1 MPTHA
6 LRRELIA
13 AAVLIAFGVWIVSVA
28 LKIPLGVATDPL
40 GPRTFPAALG
50 AGIALCGI
58 LLAGG
63 VLLFRGRG
71 GQVKLTM
78 EPDPED
84 EGEAGGPFSP
94 GRLAGAIG
102 ATAVYLGA
110 FEPLGYLLATTG
122 YVLVLMLLHGGA
134 SSRSLAITPPIAAL
148 VLYAVFKFGLLIPVP
163 AGVLAPLLP
172 R

>member
-1 MPTHA
+1 MLSHA

-13 AAVLIAFGVWIVSVA
+13 AAVLIVFGIWITGVA

-50 AGIALCGI
+50 VGIALCGV

-63 VLLFRGRG
+63 VLFFRGRG
-71 GQVKLTM
+71 AQIKLTM

-94 GRLAGAIG
+94 TRLIG
-102 ATAVYLGA
+102 VIGVTAVYLAA
-110 FEPLGYLLATTG
+110 FEPLGYLPATVA

-134 SSRSLAITPPIAAL
+134 SAGSLAITPAIVTI
-148 VLYAVFKFGLLIPVP
+148 VLYAVFKFALLVPVP
-163 AGVLAPLLP
+163 PGVLAPLLP

>member
-13 AAVLIAFGVWIVSVA
+13 AAALIAFGVWIVSVA

-63 VLLFRGRG
+63 VLFFRGKGAHVRLS
-71 GQVKLTM
+71 V

-84 EGEAGGPFSP
+84 EGGAGGPFSP
-94 GRLAGAIG
+94 GRLAGAIV
-102 ATAVYLGA
+102 ATAAYLAA
-110 FEPLGYLLATTG
+110 FEPLGYLLATTA

-134 SSRSLAITPPIAAL
+134 PARSLAINPPVVTV

-163 AGVLAPLLP
+163 PGVLAPLLP